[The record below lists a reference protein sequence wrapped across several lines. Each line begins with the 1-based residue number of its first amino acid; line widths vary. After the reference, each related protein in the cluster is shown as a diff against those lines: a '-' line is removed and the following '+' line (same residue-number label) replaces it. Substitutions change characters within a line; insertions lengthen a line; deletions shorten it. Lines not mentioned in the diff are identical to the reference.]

1 MSARQRSQSWHRFP
15 GAVLWDIGS
24 GSGAVSIDFL
34 RMAGRGSAHAI
45 DRDAAQCERATAN
58 AVAHGVAGF
67 QAMCADA
74 ETALK
79 DLPSP
84 DAVFIGGGASN
95 PVFRTAI
102 ARLRPGGVIVAHAVT
117 IETESILVAH
127 WQKHGGD
134 LAQALHTTRRPGWR
148 IPWLAPADA
157 RYPLALD
164 QGTGNLKGNIKNP
177 GERRTQDMSAT
188 SATSAA
194 AVSTGTDNAKA
205 ASTGTG
211 NVTAKAPA
219 TTGTLYGVGTG
230 PGDAELVTR
239 RAWRLIETARV
250 IAYPAPDDGDSFA
263 RSIVTEAISADAT
276 EIVMRVPM
284 RAGRAPAQSIY
295 DNAAKDIAAHLDA
308 GCDVVVLCEGDPLL
322 YGSFMY
328 VLARLKP
335 NYPVEV
341 VPGVT
346 SLSACAAAH
355 AMPLV
360 ARNDTLSVVPG
371 GLEDDRLEIAI
382 KDAEAIAIMK
392 VGRHMP
398 RLRQLLTKLGLASH
412 TRYTSHASLPHQRV
426 LPLDQAPDDA
436 PYFSMLLIYRGEDPW
451 IT

>member
-1 MSARQRSQSWHRFP
+1 
-15 GAVLWDIGS
+15 
-24 GSGAVSIDFL
+24 
-34 RMAGRGSAHAI
+34 
-45 DRDAAQCERATAN
+45 
-58 AVAHGVAGF
+58 
-67 QAMCADA
+67 
-74 ETALK
+74 
-79 DLPSP
+79 
-84 DAVFIGGGASN
+84 
-95 PVFRTAI
+95 
-102 ARLRPGGVIVAHAVT
+102 
-117 IETESILVAH
+117 
-127 WQKHGGD
+127 
-134 LAQALHTTRRPGWR
+134 
-148 IPWLAPADA
+148 
-157 RYPLALD
+157 
-164 QGTGNLKGNIKNP
+164 
-177 GERRTQDMSAT
+177 MSAT
-188 SATSAA
+188 SAMAA
-194 AVSTGTDNAKA
+194 ATVSTGTTGTDNDNAKA
-205 ASTGTG
+205 AS
-211 NVTAKAPA
+211 
-219 TTGTLYGVGTG
+219 TGTLYGVGTG

-239 RAWRLIETARV
+239 RAWRLIQTARV
-250 IAYPAPDDGDSFA
+250 IAYPAPDTGDSFA

-308 GCDVVVLCEGDPLL
+308 GRDVVVLCEGDPLL

-371 GLEDDRLEIAI
+371 GLEDDRLEVAI

-451 IT
+451 IV

>member
-1 MSARQRSQSWHRFP
+1 
-15 GAVLWDIGS
+15 
-24 GSGAVSIDFL
+24 
-34 RMAGRGSAHAI
+34 
-45 DRDAAQCERATAN
+45 
-58 AVAHGVAGF
+58 
-67 QAMCADA
+67 
-74 ETALK
+74 
-79 DLPSP
+79 
-84 DAVFIGGGASN
+84 
-95 PVFRTAI
+95 
-102 ARLRPGGVIVAHAVT
+102 
-117 IETESILVAH
+117 
-127 WQKHGGD
+127 
-134 LAQALHTTRRPGWR
+134 
-148 IPWLAPADA
+148 
-157 RYPLALD
+157 
-164 QGTGNLKGNIKNP
+164 
-177 GERRTQDMSAT
+177 MSAT
-188 SATSAA
+188 IS
-194 AVSTGTDNAKA
+194 STASGNA
-205 ASTGTG
+205 SS
-211 NVTAKAPA
+211 KAPA

-250 IAYPAPDDGDSFA
+250 IAYPAPDTGDSFA

-308 GCDVVVLCEGDPLL
+308 GRDVVVLCEGDPLL

-341 VPGVT
+341 IPGVT

-371 GLEDDRLEIAI
+371 GLDDDRLEIAI

-398 RLRQLLTKLGLASH
+398 RLRQLLTRLGLAKH

-436 PYFSMLLIYRGEDPW
+436 PYFSMLLIYRGDDPW
-451 IT
+451 IV